1 MSTEEQQR
9 SGSVPHAYG
18 NALAWRWARE
28 MPVKLRRSILTLLY
42 ALRSMAAAS
51 GELRFGDGKPIR
63 IQDIARAA
71 GADEKDCRRY
81 LRAAIAAGVVAVKG
95 EQKRGKPTLYV
106 LVLNPMPDWEAGEKA
121 LTGSRRKPGKAPA
134 PWKDEPESSGDR
146 APNQFGGPRPEL
158 TDGTAEEVRGTAP
171 RWSSGDRDPIGSGDR
186 DPNNPGIAK
195 ELPQEVA
202 EVGGQPQVDGR
213 PEQPDEPHDTPQPDT
228 EARAS
233 PDPAPLDFARCTAC
247 GDRMVPRP
255 GRTTHTHCQPAD
267 HRRAS

>member
-1 MSTEEQQR
+1 MSTDEQQR

-18 NALAWRWARE
+18 NALAWRWSRE

-42 ALRSMAAAS
+42 ALRSMASAS
-51 GELRFGDGKPIR
+51 GELRFADGKPIR

-95 EQKRGKPTLYV
+95 EQKRGKATLYV
-106 LVLNPMPDWEAGEKA
+106 LVLNPMPDWAAGEQA
-121 LTGSRRKPGKAPA
+121 LAGSRRAPGKAPA
-134 PWKDEPESSGDR
+134 PWTDDPESSGDR
-146 APNQFGGPRPEL
+146 DPNQFGGPRPEL
-158 TDGTAEEVRGTAP
+158 TGGTTEEVRGTAP

-195 ELPQEVA
+195 ELPHDVVE
-202 EVGGQPQVDGR
+202 EDSQPHVDRG
-213 PEQPDEPHDTPQPDT
+213 PEQQPDPHDNPPTT
-228 EARAS
+228 EA
-233 PDPAPLDFARCTAC
+233 DPRQPRQPLGFARCTTC

-255 GRTTHTHCQPAD
+255 GRTTHTHCLPTHHQQ
-267 HRRAS
+267 AS